1 MEDDDEADP
10 GDEAD
15 AGGTTGIEAGTVPA
29 ADDDTPAP
37 PGLVAS
43 ARSLRQRAEAL
54 LATGLADKD
63 ATDIRR
69 LLSEATS
76 ALKARQ
82 WSTLQRHAD
91 SLSDIIFYLED

>member
-1 MEDDDEADP
+1 MDEA
-10 GDEAD
+10 EA
-15 AGGTTGIEAGTVPA
+15 AGTTEIETGTEPSP
-29 ADDDTPAP
+29 DDDTPAP

-54 LATGLADKD
+54 LATGLTDKD
-63 ATDIRR
+63 STDIRR
-69 LLSEATS
+69 LLTEATA

-82 WSTLQRHAD
+82 WSALQRYAD